1 MKRRLRQ
8 RQILEL
14 LQGEPEL
21 SVEEACERLGA
32 SPATVRREFVQ
43 LAREGRVEKMWGG
56 IRTGVAAPGPVGPP
70 TFAKRL
76 AENATEKKAI
86 AEAAAALLKD
96 GDVVMIDGGTTTY
109 QLCEYIA
116 HKRIRIIT
124 NSLVIAQAVDRLK
137 GRERGAE
144 IYLTGGILEPESS
157 VLSGPPAEAFLKR
170 YHANWAFLSAA
181 GVDAREVTNYNEAV
195 LGQRTADD
203 RAERPG
209 GADCR
214 SYQNGPPGA
223 CACCAP
229 WGRWITS
236 SPGDYPP
243 PGNCCAP
250 APVRASARILSK
262 RCKPRGGFR
271 DCEMNGRG
279 FAGTPFAVSDEPSI
293 SLARC
298 PESRHPWCEC
308 ATIH

>member
-43 LAREGRVEKMWGG
+43 LASEGRVEKTWGG
-56 IRTGVAAPGPVGPP
+56 IRATATVSGPMGPAA
-70 TFAKRL
+70 FAKRL
-76 AENATEKKAI
+76 AENAAEKRAL
-86 AEAAAALLKD
+86 AEAAAALLAD

-137 GRERGAE
+137 GRARGAE

-170 YHANWAFLSAA
+170 YHAHWAFLSAA

-195 LGQRTADD
+195 LASERLMIAQSDRVVLLADHTKVGRRAMCAVCSLGKVDHLFTGQ
-203 RAERPG
+203 
-209 GADCR
+209 
-214 SYQNGPPGA
+214 
-223 CACCAP
+223 
-229 WGRWITS
+229 
-236 SPGDYPP
+236 
-243 PGNCCAP
+243 AP
-250 APVRASARILSK
+250 AAKKVLRSAAWPKLAIHFIK
-262 RCKPRGGFR
+262 
-271 DCEMNGRG
+271 
-279 FAGTPFAVSDEPSI
+279 TP
-293 SLARC
+293 AR
-298 PESRHPWCEC
+298 
-308 ATIH
+308 